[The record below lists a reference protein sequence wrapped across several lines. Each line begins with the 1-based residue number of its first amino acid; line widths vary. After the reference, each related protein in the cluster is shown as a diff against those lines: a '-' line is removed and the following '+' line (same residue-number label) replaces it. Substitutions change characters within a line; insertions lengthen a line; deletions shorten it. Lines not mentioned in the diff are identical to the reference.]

1 MTPQDPT
8 PEMPHRNEPART
20 PDGTAPPALVS
31 FDLDFTAHEIERRA
45 QVLAALGPDWD
56 PIEALRGEE
65 QAYDLLYS
73 GLDGEQQ
80 RLYDDLVTAGVLPR
94 RAGSDGRGGSD
105 RCDGSDGSDGDGRAA
120 T

>member
-1 MTPQDPT
+1 MTPHDPT
-8 PEMPHRNEPART
+8 PETPPRRNESGRT
-20 PDGTAPPALVS
+20 PDGTAPPVLVG

-56 PIEALRGEE
+56 PIEALHGEE

-73 GLDGEQQ
+73 GLDAEQQ

-94 RAGSDGRGGSD
+94 RAGSDGSG
-105 RCDGSDGSDGDGRAA
+105 GSDGDDRAA
-120 T
+120 A

>member
-1 MTPQDPT
+1 MTPHDPT
-8 PEMPHRNEPART
+8 PETPHRNEPART
-20 PDGTAPPALVS
+20 PDATEPPSLAC

-56 PIEALRGEE
+56 PVEALRGEE
-65 QAYDLLYS
+65 QAYDLLYA
-73 GLDGEQQ
+73 GLNAEQQ

-105 RCDGSDGSDGDGRAA
+105 GDDRAA
-120 T
+120 A